1 MRNGCGWDINWKR
14 RQLVKRV
21 NEDRRSRGGGDMHIN
36 GKNKHESHGLVEGT
50 L

>member
-1 MRNGCGWDINWKR
+1 MKTGDQGG
-14 RQLVKRV
+14 
-21 NEDRRSRGGGDMHIN
+21 GGGDMHIN